1 MGQDIRLDIS
11 IIILTRP
18 NKGTIAL
25 QDLSHHVVN
34 ETVLV
39 PNTQVIKLSLVVL
52 LEYFL
57 KYVLEQTVV
66 LFHDRVLCTQIYRP
80 LLQESVLETRV
91 CKPSDTFH
99 CVIHPH
105 AAASTLR
112 ELAVYFPFLCS
123 FGV

>member
-39 PNTQVIKLSLVVL
+39 PNTQIIKLSLVVL
-52 LEYFL
+52 LEDFL
-57 KYVLEQTVV
+57 KYVFEQTVV

-80 LLQESVLETRV
+80 LLQQSVLETRV

-99 CVIHPH
+99 RVIHSH
-105 AAASTLR
+105 AAASALR
-112 ELAVYFPFLCS
+112 ELTIYFPFLCPL
-123 FGV
+123 